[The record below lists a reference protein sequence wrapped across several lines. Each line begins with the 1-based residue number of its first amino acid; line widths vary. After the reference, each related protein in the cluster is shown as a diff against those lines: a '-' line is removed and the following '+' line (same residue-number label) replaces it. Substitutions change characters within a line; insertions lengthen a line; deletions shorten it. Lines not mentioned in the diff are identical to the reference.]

1 MRAQQDLVRARR
13 YNARV
18 NFEVIVVGAG
28 LVGASF
34 ARAARGLSTALV
46 AAAERS
52 AAPLQAPEG
61 FDVRVYAL
69 SPGNVEFLRQ
79 LKVWQ
84 GISPGRVTPVHA
96 MRVFGDDG
104 RSLLE
109 LDAYRCGADALA
121 WIVEDG
127 LLQDALWRSLH
138 ARDGLELIAPADC
151 GQLEITSDCATVR
164 LGDGRSLQAKLLVG
178 ADGARSFVREGAGLG
193 AVERAY
199 GQTAVVANF
208 ACERPHANVANQW
221 FQGGPVLALL
231 PLPGSHVS
239 MVWSVADAEAARLLA
254 LDAEALCREVEQASR
269 GILGELTLVTAAR
282 GFALRRLA
290 AGRAV
295 APRVALIG
303 DAAHVVHPLAGQ
315 GANLGFQDARVLAE
329 VLAAR
334 EPVRDPGDFRL
345 LRRYERA
352 RAEAVFAMDA
362 TVDGLFRLFAA
373 DGGAVSLLRNAGL
386 NLTDR
391 VPVLKNILMRQA
403 MG

>member
-1 MRAQQDLVRARR
+1 
-13 YNARV
+13 
-18 NFEVIVVGAG
+18 
-28 LVGASF
+28 
-34 ARAARGLSTALV
+34 
-46 AAAERS
+46 
-52 AAPLQAPEG
+52 
-61 FDVRVYAL
+61 
-69 SPGNVEFLRQ
+69 
-79 LKVWQ
+79 
-84 GISPGRVTPVHA
+84 
-96 MRVFGDDG
+96 
-104 RSLLE
+104 
-109 LDAYRCGADALA
+109 
-121 WIVEDG
+121 
-127 LLQDALWRSLH
+127 
-138 ARDGLELIAPADC
+138 
-151 GQLEITSDCATVR
+151 
-164 LGDGRSLQAKLLVG
+164 
-178 ADGARSFVREGAGLG
+178 
-193 AVERAY
+193 
-199 GQTAVVANF
+199 
-208 ACERPHANVANQW
+208 
-221 FQGGPVLALL
+221 VLALL

-269 GILGELTLVTAAR
+269 RVLGELALVTAPR

-290 AGRAV
+290 AGSPV

-345 LRRYERA
+345 LRRYARA

-362 TVDGLFRLFAA
+362 TVNGLFRLFAA
-373 DGGAVSLLRNAGL
+373 EGRAVSLLRNAGL

>member
-1 MRAQQDLVRARR
+1 VGDFGDARR

-18 NFEVIVVGAG
+18 KFDVIVVGAG

-34 ARAARGLSTALV
+34 ARAVRGLSTALV
-46 AAAERS
+46 APARYSPEAAR
-52 AAPLQAPEG
+52 APGG

-69 SPGNVEFLRQ
+69 GPRNAEFLRQ
-79 LKVWQ
+79 LKAWQ
-84 GISPGRVTPVHA
+84 SIAPERLTPVHA

-109 LDAYRCGADALA
+109 FDAYRAGVDALA
-121 WIVEDG
+121 WIVEDAA
-127 LLQDALWRSLH
+127 LQDALWRSLE
-138 ARDGLELIAPADC
+138 ARDGLEVVASAQC
-151 GQLEITSDCATVR
+151 ERLEVSAARATVR
-164 LGDGRSLQAKLLVG
+164 LRDGRALQGKLVVG
-178 ADGARSFVREGAGLG
+178 ADGAHSFVREAAGLG

-208 ACERPHANVANQW
+208 ACERPHGNVAQQW

-254 LDAEALCREVEQASR
+254 LSGDDLCREVEQASR
-269 GILGELTLVTAAR
+269 SALGELSLVTPAR

-290 AGRAV
+290 AGRLV

-315 GANLGFQDARVLAE
+315 GANLGFHDARVLAQ

-334 EPVRDPGDFRL
+334 EPVRDPGDLRL

-352 RAEAVFAMDA
+352 RAESIFAMDA
-362 TVDGLFRLFAA
+362 TVHGLFRLFATE
-373 DGGAVSLLRNAGL
+373 GRAVSLLRNAGL

-391 VPVLKNILMRQA
+391 IPVLKNILMRQA